1 MSVYKGEKMKI
12 LTNWSTAG
20 RAAVAAMMLTAS
32 AAGVTSCFNSNNQNS
47 RTQIEDVF
55 VKEKVQD
62 ISYNNNEALIHRHL
76 DKYKIE
82 DSYNKWCQEYRDIFQ
97 ERGLYGGTLYLQR
110 REDLNRNVFCSFLLH
125 KLAEKGTERES
136 NRIYSWDSNEE
147 HYNTPLLKEAYKLK
161 QINKQLSYEF
171 ANPRVI
177 TWEDL
182 SNNYFTKY
190 LQKLDNDLF
199 MDGNPTWQECSNY
212 LDRQIAGLDFLSQR
226 DYEKCKR
233 DIAKFEKA
241 QKKHDD
247 IAIAEL
253 LAYKQY
259 KLDTLTFVNMY
270 KELGLLDN
278 YEYRRLYDKFIEE
291 KYFSRP
297 KINE

>member
-1 MSVYKGEKMKI
+1 MKI

-47 RTQIEDVF
+47 RSSIGDIF

-62 ISYNNNEALIHRHL
+62 ISYNNNEVLIHRHL
-76 DKYKIE
+76 DHFQEYE
-82 DSYNKWCQEYRDIFQ
+82 NHGKWCQEYRDIFQ

-110 REDLNRNVFCSFLLH
+110 REDLNRNGGFSYYLYNNLI
-125 KLAEKGTERES
+125 EKATERES
-136 NRIYSWDSNEE
+136 RTIFSWDSNEE
-147 HYNTPLLKEAYKLK
+147 DFNTPLLKEAYKLK
-161 QINKQLSYEF
+161 QINKQMSNEF
-171 ANPRVI
+171 SNPQIV
-177 TWEDL
+177 TWDDL
-182 SNNYFTKY
+182 SNNYFDRY
-190 LQKLDNDLF
+190 MRKLDNDLF
-199 MDGNPTWQECSNY
+199 IDGNPTWQECSNY

-247 IAIAEL
+247 IAMAEL

-259 KLDTLTFVNMY
+259 KLDTLTFVNIY
-270 KELGLLDN
+270 KELGLLDS
-278 YEYRRLYDKFIEE
+278 YENRRLYDKFIEE
-291 KYFSRP
+291 TNYSRP